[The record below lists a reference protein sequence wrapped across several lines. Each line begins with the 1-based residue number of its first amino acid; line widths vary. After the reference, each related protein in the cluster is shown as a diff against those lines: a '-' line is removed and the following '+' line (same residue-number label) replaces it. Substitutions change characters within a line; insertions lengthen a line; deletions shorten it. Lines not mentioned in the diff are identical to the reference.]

1 MADLNASGT
10 GPAPVRPGVDIGRL
24 GVWTGRGQW
33 PTEPGAAAEAGV
45 ELEGLGFGAAW
56 IGGSS
61 GQLPLAEAVLAAT
74 TTLAVA
80 TGIVEMWSNPA
91 PEVAEGH
98 HRLTARHRGR
108 FLLGLGP
115 GHAPTAEAVGQ
126 RYVRPLSKLAS
137 YLDELDQA
145 EHPVPLSERAL
156 AALGPK
162 ALEMSA
168 RRSAGAH
175 PYNVTPDHTAGA
187 RSILGPTPLLAPEQK
202 VYFGAD
208 ATLARQVA
216 RRSLAIYLHL
226 PNYLNNFRRLGFDDG
241 DFADGGSD
249 RLVDAMVA
257 WGPADAVARRV
268 QEHMDAGASHVTIQV
283 LSAGRPGVLPRTE
296 WRDAAQALLG

>member
-1 MADLNASGT
+1 MGDLNTSPPS
-10 GPAPVRPGVDIGRL
+10 PAPIRPSVDIGRL

-33 PTEPGAAAEAGV
+33 PRDLGAAGEAGA
-45 ELEGLGFGAAW
+45 ELESLGFGAAW

-61 GQLPLAEAVLAAT
+61 GQFPPAEAVLAAT

-98 HRLTARHRGR
+98 HRLTARHPGR

-115 GHAPTAEAVGQ
+115 GHAPTAEAVGE
-126 RYVRPLSKLAS
+126 RYLRPLAKLAS
-137 YLDELDQA
+137 YLDELDRA
-145 EHPVPLSERAL
+145 EHPVALSERVL

-162 ALEMSA
+162 ALAMSA

-175 PYNVTPDHTAGA
+175 PYNVTPDHTAQA

-202 VYFGAD
+202 LFFGTD
-208 ATLARQVA
+208 PSVARQVA
-216 RRSLAIYLHL
+216 RRSLAIYLQL

-257 WGPADAVARRV
+257 WGSGEGVARRV
-268 QEHMDAGASHVTIQV
+268 QEHMDAGASHVTVQV
-283 LSAGRPGVLPRTE
+283 LSTGKPGVLPRTE
-296 WRDAAQALLG
+296 WRVAAQALLG